1 MGWFD
6 EMIADIGEAFEDAG
20 EAVVDFVEDVVEVV
34 VDVVEDIADVVEDVV
49 EVVVDVAE
57 DVADWTLNVLDD
69 TVFDTV
75 DFLTGGVIDVDYDD
89 GQFTAG
95 LDIGI
100 ASVGI
105 SIGEQGFSAEAGFDV
120 GLASGEISY
129 DSDDG
134 FAASGSLGV
143 DWGPLPYAEGHLTIG
158 TDGSVSIGG
167 EFQASLPLP
176 FGEISFETSGGFE
189 RNPDGSWGAY
199 SDAALDVDGA
209 FGDLHLATDTRLEGD
224 ASGVRFESNLDIDA
238 SGPLGARV
246 GLDAGVAAGITDG
259 VASFAGDLDAEAG
272 LFDNELRGGGSI
284 VGSVAA
290 DGAHDL
296 SAEVRAGVSVGDND
310 VDARGGL
317 AHAVDASGV
326 VTDVLTGEVIIGQD
340 GATVIAA
347 GGTVGSTLGPGGPSV
362 TADGWV
368 DVVGD
373 EPRPASIDSSSALT
387 DGAAPD
393 DSGAGSTAGS
403 EVLSSADDFGADGLG
418 APTPAPF
425 EMSDPV
431 PEPPPADE
439 FSSAIAMVDETEA
452 QADDLWDDIAP

>member
-6 EMIADIGEAFEDAG
+6 EMIADIGEAFEDVG

-34 VDVVEDIADVVEDVV
+34 VDVVEDIVDVVEDVV

-224 ASGVRFESNLDIDA
+224 ASGVRFESNLD
-238 SGPLGARV
+238 
-246 GLDAGVAAGITDG
+246 
-259 VASFAGDLDAEAG
+259 AEAG
-272 LFDNELRGGGSI
+272 MFGAEVRGGGTI
-284 VGSVAA
+284 AGSVAA
-290 DGAHDL
+290 DGSRDL
-296 SAEVRAGVSVGDND
+296 SAEARAGMSAGDKD
-310 VDARGGL
+310 IDARAGF

-326 VTDVLTGEVIIGQD
+326 AIDVLTGAVIVGQD
-340 GATVIAA
+340 GATVLTA
-347 GGTVGSTLGPGGPSV
+347 GGNVVSTQGLGASSV

-368 DVVGD
+368 DAVGD
-373 EPRPASIDSSSALT
+373 QTPRAVTDSSSALSGT
-387 DGAAPD
+387 PTGVSGVPD
-393 DSGAGSTAGS
+393 DAIAPVPADNFVPADNLVPTDNF
-403 EVLSSADDFGADGLG
+403 VPTDDFGSDDLG
-418 APTPAPF
+418 QPIAEPF
-425 EMSDPV
+425 VIPQLL
-431 PEPPPADE
+431 PEPPPVDE
-439 FSSAIAMVDETEA
+439 FSSAIAMVEEGEE
-452 QADDLWDDIAP
+452 QAEDLWNDI